1 MYFLEDVR
9 WTLIAVRVP
18 VELEGSDSRIPPT
31 RAIATER
38 SEPVAG
44 RAKSRADKFSMPLM
58 NGDI

>member
-44 RAKSRADKFSMPLM
+44 PRNPELTNSRCR
-58 NGDI
+58 